1 MNIALDA
8 RPLSHSLSGIG
19 RYTAE
24 ILKRIAP
31 QCNLQLLTDEPLR
44 TKISPACEQ
53 LIKRHS
59 LPYSLSKLLWQQQQI
74 PQALK
79 KEMPDVFWSPRHH
92 LPLFGCKKIPMVLTI
107 HDLVYRKMPETMKRS
122 NWAMEKLLLSASTRR
137 ADHIIAVSHATKQSL
152 IEELKVPEHK
162 ISVIHSGY
170 AEPVSIDFPM
180 RAKPYIL
187 FLGTLEPR
195 KNIERLIDAY
205 LTLPHDL
212 QAKYDLVLA
221 GGLGWKSETLQ
232 AKIAAHSHN
241 IDALGFVD
249 DATAAGL
256 MKQARCFAFPSLYEG
271 FGLPILEAMCLD
283 CPVLTSTD
291 PACMEV
297 SGDAALHIDPLSV
310 GSTAQGLQ
318 KILEDGVLRETLIHK
333 GRNNL
338 QRFSWDVA
346 AEQHLAVFQKVA
358 NRGA

>member
-1 MNIALDA
+1 MKLTLDA

-19 RYTAE
+19 RYTTE

-31 QCNLQLLTDEPLR
+31 QCNLQMLTDEPLK
-44 TKISPACEQ
+44 TKIRPAGEK
-53 LIKRHS
+53 LIQRHK

-122 NWAMEKLLLSASTRR
+122 NWAMEKLLLAASTRR
-137 ADHIIAVSHATKQSL
+137 ANHIIAVSHATKQSL
-152 IEELKVPEHK
+152 IEELNVPEHK
-162 ISVIHSGY
+162 ISVIHSAY
-170 AEPVSIDFPM
+170 VEPARVDLPQ

-205 LTLPHDL
+205 LALPLYL
-212 QAKYDLVLA
+212 QEKYDLVLA
-221 GGLGWKSETLQ
+221 GNLGWKSEKLQ
-232 AKIAAHSHN
+232 AKIAAHAN
-241 IDALGFVD
+241 KIDTIGFVE
-249 DATAAGL
+249 DAVAVGL
-256 MKQARCFAFPSLYEG
+256 LSQARCFAFPSLYEG
-271 FGLPILEAMCLD
+271 FGLPLLEAMRFD

-310 GSTAQGLQ
+310 DSIAQGLQ
-318 KILEDGVLRETLIHK
+318 KILEDDLLCETLIQN
-333 GRNNL
+333 GRANL
-338 QRFSWDVA
+338 QRFSWDISA
-346 AEQHLAVFQKVA
+346 DQHLKVFKDIM
-358 NRGA
+358 RGGG